1 MAPYA
6 IGQVPGPVAGE
17 PHSFGLKWTMRL
29 SKVAMGAVGAAPLS
43 KAVVVPPG
51 CSVARRSP
59 VAWAARLAEPAR
71 EHLQFPYRRRWRS
84 RSGPILPGIDV
95 CRVPTRGSTDRC
107 ASAAVGLQG
116 RKEDRVHAAVDT
128 RRHGRHGD
136 GGRSLLKELQSVGH
150 SLQREFHKILCG
162 LDGLYAK
169 AFEGTTIRRPFPAEG
184 IDLAQYD
191 LECTSRQFIKGQVK
205 KKCTEMKD

>member
-1 MAPYA
+1 MQSAKY
-6 IGQVPGPVAGE
+6 QPVAGG

-29 SKVAMGAVGAAPLS
+29 SKLAMGAVGAAPLS

-116 RKEDRVHAAVDT
+116 RKEDRVHAALDT
-128 RRHGRHGD
+128 RRHGMVGVPRLINSAVIVVCSPSAAGVTLSCQD
-136 GGRSLLKELQSVGH
+136 QAIVGQSVIPTHQGKCRVRTPPRA
-150 SLQREFHKILCG
+150 SLTPEKMALG
-162 LDGLYAK
+162 DA
-169 AFEGTTIRRPFPAEG
+169 
-184 IDLAQYD
+184 
-191 LECTSRQFIKGQVK
+191 
-205 KKCTEMKD
+205 